1 MFQLGASGVVVLQ
14 LRAPAVRKQEEALCD
29 EVSRWAAGEGFAQAL
44 VLAAADATMRI
55 DAQLKG

>member
-1 MFQLGASGVVVLQ
+1 MVVLQ